1 MLPGRMGFS
10 VLVVVVS
17 CSGPKQACG
26 LGRLGFCVGSVA
38 AGVVRA
44 RNPRLV
50 ARGSLYGSRPQP
62 GIVCGLDNGKLPPTH
77 PFAFGGRKEEHMP

>member
-1 MLPGRMGFS
+1 MGFS

-17 CSGPKQACG
+17 YRIPKQACG
-26 LGRLGFCVGSVA
+26 LGRLGFCAGSVA

-50 ARGSLYGSRPQP
+50 VRGFLCGSRPQP
-62 GIVCGLDNGKLPPTH
+62 GIVLGLDNGKLPPTH
-77 PFAFGGRKEEHMP
+77 PFAFWGRKEEHKP